1 MEHRLL
7 LADDSIT
14 IQKVVELILSDEDFF
29 IKTAGNGEEAWLAIP
44 EFKPDIVL
52 ADIEMPVMN
61 GYRLCEKIKTDPLTK
76 DLPVILM
83 AGAFEPLEENTLKRV
98 GADDYIIK
106 PFESLELINK
116 LKAVFAAREA
126 LKSSPEE
133 IATSEKASDMAATG
147 ESFEAETLVSEDITA
162 EDTAVP
168 LIDSIEETSPELT
181 VSEENF
187 TEEETGDSQPATPL
201 QSQPDFPSRDEITDI
216 IKSAIDKQVSS
227 VFLLSD
233 SRDSMEKI
241 LRETIPLLAEKYI
254 EEILRASLSSVARRI
269 EEVILETVPRIA
281 ETVISKEIERIKS
294 EL

>member
-1 MEHRLL
+1 MDHRLL

-14 IQKVVELILSDEDFF
+14 IQKVVELILSDEGFL
-29 IKTAGNGEEAWLAIP
+29 IHTAGNGEEAWLAIP

-83 AGAFEPLEENTLKRV
+83 AGAFEPLEEDTLKRV

-106 PFESLELINK
+106 PFESLELIDK
-116 LKAVFAAREA
+116 LTAVFTAREA
-126 LKSSPEE
+126 VKSTPEG
-133 IATSEKASDMAATG
+133 IATSEEVSETAAAG
-147 ESFEAETLVSEDITA
+147 ESFEAETLVSEDSAT
-162 EDTAVP
+162 EDQEVP
-168 LIDSIEETSPELT
+168 LIDSIEETFPELT
-181 VSEENF
+181 IPEEDLK
-187 TEEETGDSQPATPL
+187 EEESGDPQVTTHLLP
-201 QSQPDFPSRDEITDI
+201 QFDFPSRDEITDI
-216 IKSAIDKQVSS
+216 IKNSIDNQVSS

-233 SRDSMEKI
+233 SRDSMDRI

-254 EEILRASLSSVARRI
+254 EEILRANLSSVTRRI
-269 EEVILETVPRIA
+269 EEVILEAVPRIA

>member
-14 IQKVVELILSDEDFF
+14 IQKVVELILSDEGFL

-52 ADIEMPVMN
+52 ADIEMPAMN
-61 GYRLCEKIKTDPLTK
+61 GYRLCEKIKTDPFTK

-83 AGAFEPLEENTLKRV
+83 AGAFEPLEENTVKRV

-126 LKSSPEE
+126 VKSTPEG
-133 IATSEKASDMAATG
+133 IATSEEVSETAATG
-147 ESFEAETLVSEDITA
+147 ESFEAETLLSEHIST
-162 EDTAVP
+162 EDLTVP
-168 LIDSIEETSPELT
+168 LIDSIGETSPELA

-187 TEEETGDSQPATPL
+187 TEKGPGDSQPATPL
-201 QSQPDFPSRDEITDI
+201 QPQPDFPSRDEITDI
-216 IKSAIDKQVSS
+216 IKNVIDKQVSS
-227 VFLLSD
+227 VFLLSN
-233 SRDSMEKI
+233 SRDSMERI
-241 LRETIPLLAEKYI
+241 LRETVPLLAEKYI
-254 EEILRASLSSVARRI
+254 EEILRVSLSSVTRRI